1 MPDDR
6 SLYPLRL
13 SASEVARH
21 TFGTAR
27 RGYDPDAVRAFLETV
42 AREIQAFEAHD
53 EELRTALAQAEERAA
68 HPVLDQATLS
78 AALGQQ
84 SAQVLRNAHDEAARI
99 TQSAEESAASTLRDA
114 HQQAGELQIQAESA
128 AAARIAE
135 AELAAAAQLEQV
147 EQEGAAQ
154 RRLVSDEVAAL
165 REQARQDGER
175 LLTEARDRGRAML
188 DQAQEARRRV
198 LADGAQ
204 RRRALHV
211 QIEQLRA
218 ARDQL
223 TSSVLSVRQSVDDI
237 VAGLA
242 RADDEA
248 RAAAAAVAQR
258 PAAEPAAD
266 DAGLLGAVQPAD
278 QELAPEGPDGSGAE
292 AADERSPTA
301 EEIVVEPIAGPE
313 PEPEPETEM
322 VPEPGDHA
330 EPGAGGPGEPST
342 EAVADQSTVDAL
354 FARIRAGSDDDTEG
368 RGAVAREADARADD
382 ADPPVAPDGPQD
394 DQLTE
399 DPVVAERDLRLQP
412 VISRLNRKIKRVLQ
426 DDQNRILDRLRSE
439 TGGWSEDV
447 LLPEEDQRAAYA
459 GAAGELLAEARA
471 TGVAF
476 AAGHGGQ
483 ADPAADDVSGPAAES
498 LATTVTTLLRR
509 RLTGEDGV
517 PLGSVGDEAA
527 DRVGAA
533 YREWRGERIERLVGD
548 HALGVFSAGV
558 LAAAGPAGVRWV
570 TGGGGAACADC
581 DDNALGGVV
590 AAGAEFPTGHRHP
603 PAHTG
608 CRCVVVP
615 TSA

>member
-6 SLYPLRL
+6 SLYPLRI

-53 EELRTALAQAEERAA
+53 QELRTALAEAEERAA

-99 TQSAEESAASTLRDA
+99 TQIAEESAASTLRDA

-147 EQEGAAQ
+147 GQEADAL
-154 RRLVSDEVAAL
+154 RRQVSEEAAAL

-175 LLTEARDRGRAML
+175 LMAEARERGRTMI

-204 RRRALHV
+204 RRRALHL

-223 TSSVLSVRQSVDDI
+223 SSSVLSVRQSVDDI

-258 PAAEPAAD
+258 PPAEPPADAATLLGAGEAGEHEGGLEVPVGLVVVVDEEGHQPTPTAEDVVVEPAA
-266 DAGLLGAVQPAD
+266 GPT
-278 QELAPEGPDGSGAE
+278 PDGSG
-292 AADERSPTA
+292 P
-301 EEIVVEPIAGPE
+301 V
-313 PEPEPETEM
+313 
-322 VPEPGDHA
+322 
-330 EPGAGGPGEPST
+330 GAGSGAPNPEG
-342 EAVADQSTVDAL
+342 ADPSTVDAL
-354 FARIRAGSDDDTEG
+354 FARIRAGSDDDADESG
-368 RGAVAREADARADD
+368 PLAQGAESGADAAGS
-382 ADPPVAPDGPQD
+382 PVAGDEAED
-394 DQLTE
+394 DHNE
-399 DPVVAERDLRLQP
+399 DPIVAERDLRLDP
-412 VISRLNRKIKRVLQ
+412 VVTRLNRKLKRVLQ
-426 DDQNRILDRLRSE
+426 DDQNRILDRLRSA

-447 LLPEEDQRAAYA
+447 LLPEEDQRAAYSR
-459 GAAGELLAEARA
+459 AAGELLAEARA
-471 TGVAF
+471 AGVAF
-476 AAGHGGQ
+476 AAEHGGH
-483 ADPAADDVSGPAAES
+483 ADPVADDVSGPAAES
-498 LATTVTTLLRR
+498 LAATVTTLLRR
-509 RLTGEDGV
+509 RLTGDDGV
-517 PLGSVGDEAA
+517 PPGSVGDEAA

-570 TGGGGAACADC
+570 TGGGPTACADC
-581 DDNALGGVV
+581 DDNALGGLV